1 MSAINQAKA
10 FAGPDNQS
18 RVLRYLPLPLARTV
32 RRVRNL
38 PDLIRNF
45 TADLRVYL
53 FHASN
58 AGITSH
64 EQAIARIIATYHNI
78 EKGLSLPSPRPGFG
92 ERNLRILLDL
102 LALPRLDQQHPS
114 VIVARHVLA
123 AYLAFNEEVGCND
136 VPYRGEIEQAVARLV
151 ELRPGSGG
159 LRKVT
164 KADVIA
170 ATEAVTDRFFLE
182 RHSVRQFSGE
192 PVETAAIE
200 RAVTL
205 ALKSPAVCNRQNSK
219 VYVASDPEVKQRLLK
234 FQGGSNGFGE
244 GIDKVLIVTVRLS
257 YFWGSG
263 ERHQAWV
270 DGGLFSMSLLL
281 GLHSQAL
288 GAVCLNWSRSTA
300 DSEKLRD
307 MVGMEKDEIVI
318 MMIGVG
324 HLRDEFV
331 VPVSHRRSASAA
343 MIEVSG
349 LRAG

>member
-1 MSAINQAKA
+1 VTAATKREA
-10 FAGPDNQS
+10 FAGPERQS
-18 RVLRYLPLPLARTV
+18 RFLRHLPLPAARMV
-32 RRVRNL
+32 RGARNL
-38 PDLIRNF
+38 PELVRNF
-45 TADLRVYL
+45 AADLRTYL
-53 FHASN
+53 AHASN

-64 EQAIARIIATYHNI
+64 EQAIARLIATYHNI
-78 EKGLSLPSPRPGFG
+78 EKGLSLPNPRSGFG

-123 AYLAFNEEVGCND
+123 AYLAFNEDAGCSD
-136 VPYRGEIEQAVARLV
+136 VPYRAEIEAAVALLPER
-151 ELRPGSGG
+151 GTGAGG

-164 KADVIA
+164 KADVLA
-170 ATEAVTDRFFLE
+170 ATEAVSDRFFLE
-182 RHSVRQFSGE
+182 RHSVRQFSGQ
-192 PVETAAIE
+192 PVDMAAIE
-200 RAVTL
+200 RAVTM
-205 ALKSPAVCNRQNSK
+205 ALKSPAVCNRQNSR

-244 GIDKVLIVTVRLS
+244 GIDKVLIVTTRLS

-281 GLHSQAL
+281 ALHAQAL

-300 DSEKLRD
+300 DTEKLRQ

-318 MMIGVG
+318 MMIGAG
-324 HLRDEFV
+324 QLREEFV
-331 VPVSHRRSASAA
+331 VPVSHRQSASAA
-343 MIEVSG
+343 IVEVGG
-349 LRAG
+349 LHA